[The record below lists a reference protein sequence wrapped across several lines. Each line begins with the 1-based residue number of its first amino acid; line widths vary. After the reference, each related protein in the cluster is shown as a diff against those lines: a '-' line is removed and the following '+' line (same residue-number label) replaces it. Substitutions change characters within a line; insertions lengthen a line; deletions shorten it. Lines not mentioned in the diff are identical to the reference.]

1 MKKPKKDWS
10 VIVILL
16 LNSNSKQEEKIL
28 SKIKIK
34 AK

>member
-16 LNSNSKQEEKIL
+16 LNCNSKQEEKIL
-28 SKIKIK
+28 SKIKTK
-34 AK
+34 SP